1 MSLLNIRRER
11 REGHRGPHRPP
22 QMWKL
27 LLGLAV
33 VAALIWYLA
42 QFT

>member
-1 MSLLNIRRER
+1 MSLLSIRRER
-11 REGHRGPHRPP
+11 REDQRGPHRPP

-33 VAALIWYLA
+33 VIVLFWYLR
-42 QFT
+42 QLT

>member
-1 MSLLNIRRER
+1 MSLLSIRRER
-11 REGHRGPHRPP
+11 RAAQQGPSRPP

-33 VAALIWYLA
+33 VAALIWYLT
-42 QFT
+42 QLS